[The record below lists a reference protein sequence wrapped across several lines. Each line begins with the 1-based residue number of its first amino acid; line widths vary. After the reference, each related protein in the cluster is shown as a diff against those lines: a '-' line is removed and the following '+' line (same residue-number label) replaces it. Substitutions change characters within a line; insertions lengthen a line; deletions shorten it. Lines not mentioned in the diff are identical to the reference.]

1 MRGIGN
7 GRPAPPLLP
16 AAPTD
21 QQAVRALLREAGALD
36 TVGAGSGR

>member
-36 TVGAGSGR
+36 PVGAGSGR